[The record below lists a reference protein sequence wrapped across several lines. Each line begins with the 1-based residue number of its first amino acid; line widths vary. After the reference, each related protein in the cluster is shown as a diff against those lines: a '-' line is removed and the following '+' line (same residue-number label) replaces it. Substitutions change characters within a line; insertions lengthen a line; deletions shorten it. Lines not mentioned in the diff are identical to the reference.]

1 MFKATN
7 TFNES
12 IYDKYI
18 GTDVV
23 SDPTEEHL
31 SLDSTCSSG
40 CWYKHPLVEN
50 WSNVNIN
57 EVSKMYLSWVSH
69 LWRVYFSDTELA
81 FINSPDATDSIYMF
95 RMVTSIN
102 LY

>member
-1 MFKATN
+1 MLISFLEFLHYVSDVHDSWRLVFKASN

-12 IYDKYI
+12 IYDKYT

-31 SLDSTCSSG
+31 SLDSTCNNG

-50 WSNVNIN
+50 WSNVNIDQ
-57 EVSKMYLSWVSH
+57 VLKYI
-69 LWRVYFSDTELA
+69 YFGCHTCGEYTFQKHFSEE
-81 FINSPDATDSIYMF
+81 
-95 RMVTSIN
+95 
-102 LY
+102 

>member
-12 IYDKYI
+12 IYDKFT

-23 SDPTEEHL
+23 NDPTEEHL

-50 WSNVNIN
+50 WNNVNIDQ
-57 EVSKMYLSWVSH
+57 VLKHICSVIH
-69 LWRVYFSDTELA
+69 LWRVNLSDIFLKRTK
-81 FINSPDATDSIYMF
+81 FVSRCSN
-95 RMVTSIN
+95 
-102 LY
+102 